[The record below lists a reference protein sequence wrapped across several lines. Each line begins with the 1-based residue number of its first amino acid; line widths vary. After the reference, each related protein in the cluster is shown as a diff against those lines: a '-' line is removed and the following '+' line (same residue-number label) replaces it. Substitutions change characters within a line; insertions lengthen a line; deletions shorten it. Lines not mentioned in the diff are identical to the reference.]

1 MATGCATDGTRAYAR
16 FSRHGQII
24 AVAMRLLE
32 EIYSIR
38 YPIMWVLFIGGAV
51 LLVLIGSGV
60 RVPGLER
67 KIAVSDETRDAAA
80 TANAPTISRQDA
92 IERVREFLQSD
103 CSNGAAYL
111 ENDPGF
117 TAVFMSSPVTDDHHV
132 RGTME
137 WTVIHT
143 PTGDRWRLY
152 EGTGEI
158 VTVLGE
164 C

>member
-1 MATGCATDGTRAYAR
+1 MPVIT
-16 FSRHGQII
+16 
-24 AVAMRLLE
+24 VAMRLLE

-38 YPIMWVLFIGGAV
+38 YPIMWALFIGGAI

-132 RGTME
+132 RGTDG
-137 WTVIHT
+137 VDCDSHA
-143 PTGDRWRLY
+143 DRRPLAAVRRHRRDCHCAGGVLTSLRLS
-152 EGTGEI
+152 
-158 VTVLGE
+158 VWLSFSQ
-164 C
+164 

>member
-1 MATGCATDGTRAYAR
+1 
-16 FSRHGQII
+16 
-24 AVAMRLLE
+24 MRLLE

-38 YPIMWVLFIGGAV
+38 YPIMWVLFIGGAI
-51 LLVLIGSGV
+51 LLVLVGSGV

-158 VTVLGE
+158 ITVLGK

>member
-1 MATGCATDGTRAYAR
+1 
-16 FSRHGQII
+16 
-24 AVAMRLLE
+24 MRLLE

-38 YPIMWVLFIGGAV
+38 YPILWVLFIGGAV

-117 TAVFMSSPVTDDHHV
+117 TAVFMSSPVYRRPSRAWHNGVDCDSHADRRPLAAV
-132 RGTME
+132 RG
-137 WTVIHT
+137 H
-143 PTGDRWRLY
+143 G
-152 EGTGEI
+152 
-158 VTVLGE
+158 
-164 C
+164 